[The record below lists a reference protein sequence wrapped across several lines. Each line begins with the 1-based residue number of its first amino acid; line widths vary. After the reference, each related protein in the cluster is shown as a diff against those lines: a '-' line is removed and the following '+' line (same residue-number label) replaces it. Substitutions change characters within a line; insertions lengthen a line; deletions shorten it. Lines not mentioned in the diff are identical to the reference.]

1 MTTSL
6 LPQCMQTKRE
16 KEFITK
22 KIMKITSEQ
31 LFKSYQQKFEYDS
44 KHGIQR
50 TLPMWIDSKNR
61 SSIKTAQEVVAAMQS
76 YLNLRLACSDLFQN
90 EQLYVDKTMAGKAQ
104 TTISF
109 VGVQSYGS
117 TNSLNLLKELLS
129 EFTKFSKTDQ
139 DKANEVNLYL
149 RDLAE
154 VGQMMYE
161 VVCQGF
167 DRDGAEFTPLDVSEL
182 MARLAYF
189 QENSVDVYADH
200 GIGIYLSIKYKKNT
214 KVNLV
219 GDEDNNQHQNKKFTE
234 RLDFAYKLAEAAID
248 RNSLLERMLVE
259 LEWAINYDYQ
269 RSTTLLINAAKQEL
283 PFFRGDNN
291 SGITGNLNH
300 LFDRGYKKVI
310 ALVSNNYLNGGR
322 GLINSET
329 VFKYCVQKGLK
340 VVIQLPMGSIGAAHE
355 AYSILIFEPEIKTV
369 EIDFRAMNFGPPD
382 DPSKLFQP
390 AERGFGKPMRK
401 VALILKNITDNGL
414 MAQVDRSIL
423 SLEDVFQRDSAQ
435 FRKIRKN
442 FKLVS
447 FEANRFIDTKLPT
460 HILNKFEFEK
470 LSKLV
475 RIYRVQHM
483 QLGTHESGIRYLE
496 IGGNAIDQ
504 FGNLDVRYLTEKYTD
519 SISSNRLE
527 KASLKQGNIIFCI
540 RGSVGKVAL
549 IKDNLNYTIA
559 PNQSFVIME
568 IKLEKSIIKPELL
581 FWWLNSKV
589 VQDYIKSNVVSA
601 GVPRLSIFDV
611 YDIPIPVGPSHKIE
625 EELKK
630 YYKWFEENLEFNK
643 LKDQIEE
650 LSLRAFNDA

>member
-1 MTTSL
+1 MRISA
-6 LPQCMQTKRE
+6 
-16 KEFITK
+16 
-22 KIMKITSEQ
+22 EQ
-31 LFKSYQQKFEYDS
+31 LYKSYQQQFEYDS

-50 TLPMWIDSKNR
+50 KLPIWIDNKNR
-61 SSIKTAQEVVAAMQS
+61 FSIKTAQEVVAAMQS
-76 YLNLRLACSDLFQN
+76 YINLRLACSNLFQN
-90 EQLYVDKTMAGKAQ
+90 EQQFFDLSLADKAMA
-104 TTISF
+104 TISF
-109 VGVQSYGS
+109 VGMSSFGS
-117 TNSLNLLKELLS
+117 SNSLNLLKELLS
-129 EFTKFSKTDQ
+129 EFMEFSKNAQ
-139 DKANEVNLYL
+139 VKANEINLYL

-154 VGQMMYE
+154 VGQLMYE
-161 VVCQGF
+161 VICQGF
-167 DRDGAEFTPLDVSEL
+167 DRDGAEFTPLDVAEL
-182 MARLAYF
+182 MARLGNIK
-189 QENSVDVYADH
+189 ENSVDVYADH

-219 GDEDNNQHQNKKFTE
+219 GDEDNNQHQNKKFSE

-259 LEWAINYDYQ
+259 MEWALNYDYE

-283 PFFRGDNN
+283 PFFRSEYN
-291 SGITGNLNH
+291 SGITGSLNH

-329 VFKYCVQKGLK
+329 IFKYCVQKGLK
-340 VVIQLPMGSIGAAHE
+340 IVIQLPMGSIGAAHE

-369 EIDFRAMNFGPPD
+369 EIDFRVMNFGPPD
-382 DPSKLFQP
+382 EPSKLFQP

-401 VALILKNITDNGL
+401 VALILNNITNNGL
-414 MAQVDRSIL
+414 MPQVERSIL
-423 SLEDVFQRDSAQ
+423 SLDDVFQRDSAQ

-442 FKLVS
+442 FKLIS
-447 FEANRFIDTKLPT
+447 FEANRFIDTKLPP
-460 HILNKFEFEK
+460 HILNNFEFEK

-483 QLGTHESGIRYLE
+483 QQSTHYNGIRYLE

-504 FGNLDVRYLTEKYTD
+504 FGNLDYKYLTEKYID
-519 SISSNRLE
+519 SVSSSRLE
-527 KASLKQGNIIFCI
+527 KASLKKGNIIFCI

-549 IKDNLNYTIA
+549 INENLNCTIA
-559 PNQSFVIME
+559 PNQSFAIME
-568 IKLEKSIIKPELL
+568 IKLEKTLIQPELL

-611 YDIPIPVGPSHKIE
+611 YDIPIPVGPSHKLE

-630 YYKWFEENLEFNK
+630 YYEWFEESLKFKK
-643 LKDQIEE
+643 LRDRVEE
-650 LSLRAFNDA
+650 LSLGAFNETSSFNVLES

>member
-1 MTTSL
+1 L
-6 LPQCMQTKRE
+6 QTKRE

-76 YLNLRLACSDLFQN
+76 YINLRLACSDLFQN
-90 EQLYVDKTMAGKAQ
+90 EQQYFHQSLADKAKA
-104 TTISF
+104 TISF
-109 VGVQSYGS
+109 VGMQSYGS

-129 EFTKFSKTDQ
+129 EFSEFSKTDQ

-248 RNSLLERMLVE
+248 RTSLLERMLVE

-369 EIDFRAMNFGPPD
+369 EIDFRAMNFGKPD

-423 SLEDVFQRDSAQ
+423 SLDDVFQRDSAQ

-504 FGNLDVRYLTEKYTD
+504 FGNLDVRYLTEKYID

-540 RGSVGKVAL
+540 RGSIGKVAL

-630 YYKWFEENLEFNK
+630 YYKWFEGNLEFNK
-643 LKDQIEE
+643 LKDRIEE

>member
-1 MTTSL
+1 
-6 LPQCMQTKRE
+6 
-16 KEFITK
+16 
-22 KIMKITSEQ
+22 MKITSEQ
-31 LFKSYQQKFEYDS
+31 LFKTYQQKYEYDS

-76 YLNLRLACSDLFQN
+76 YINLRLACSDLFQN
-90 EQLYVDKTMAGKAQ
+90 EHLYVDKTIAGKAQ
-104 TTISF
+104 TTISL
-109 VGVQSYGS
+109 VGNQSFGEIKS
-117 TNSLNLLKELLS
+117 QNLLKEVLS
-129 EFTKFSKTDQ
+129 EFTEFSKTDQ

-149 RDLAE
+149 KDLAD

-161 VVCQGF
+161 VLCQGF
-167 DRDGAEFTPLDVSEL
+167 DRDGAVFTPSDVSEL
-182 MARLAYF
+182 MARLGNF
-189 QENSVDVYADH
+189 QKNFVDVYADH
-200 GIGIYLSIKYKKNT
+200 GIGIYLSIKHKKNT

-219 GDEDNNQHQNKKFTE
+219 GDEDNNQHQNKKFSE

-248 RNSLLERMLVE
+248 RNSLLERLLVE
-259 LEWAINYDYQ
+259 MEWAVNYDYQ
-269 RSTTLLINAAKQEL
+269 RSTTLLVNAAKQEL
-283 PFFRGDNN
+283 PFFRGEN
-291 SGITGNLNH
+291 SSGMTGNLNH

-329 VFKYCVQKGLK
+329 IFKYCVQKGLK
-340 VVIQLPMGSIGAAHE
+340 VVIQLPMGTIGAVHE

-369 EIDFRAMNFGPPD
+369 EIDFRAMNFGPPS

-401 VALILKNITDNGL
+401 VALLLNNITDNGL
-414 MAQVDRSIL
+414 MPQVERSIL
-423 SLEDVFQRDSAQ
+423 SLDDVFQRDSTQ

-447 FEANRFIDTKLPT
+447 FEANRFIDTKLPAN
-460 HILNKFEFEK
+460 ILNKFEFEK

-483 QLGTHESGIRYLE
+483 QLGTHESGIKYLE

-504 FGNLDVRYLTEKYTD
+504 FGNLDFRHLTEKYID
-519 SISSNRLE
+519 STSSSRLE

-540 RGSVGKVAL
+540 RGAVGKVAL
-549 IKDNLNYTIA
+549 IKENLNDTIA
-559 PNQSFVIME
+559 PNQSFVILEM
-568 IKLEKSIIKPELL
+568 KLEKTLIKPELL

-589 VQDYIKSNVVSA
+589 VQDFVKSNVVSA
-601 GVPRLSIFDV
+601 GVPRISIFDL

-630 YYKWFEENLEFNK
+630 YNKWFEENLAFNK
-643 LKDQIEE
+643 LKDRVEE
-650 LSLRAFNDA
+650 LSFTAFYDA

>member
-1 MTTSL
+1 
-6 LPQCMQTKRE
+6 
-16 KEFITK
+16 
-22 KIMKITSEQ
+22 MKITSEQ

-76 YLNLRLACSDLFQN
+76 YINFRLACSDLFQN

-104 TTISF
+104 TTISL
-109 VGVQSYGS
+109 VGNQSFGKIKS
-117 TNSLNLLKELLS
+117 QNLLKELLS
-129 EFTKFSKTDQ
+129 EFTEFSKTDQ

-149 RDLAE
+149 RDLVE

-219 GDEDNNQHQNKKFTE
+219 GDEDNNQDQNKKFTE

-423 SLEDVFQRDSAQ
+423 SLDDVFQRDSAQ

-504 FGNLDVRYLTEKYTD
+504 FGNLDVRYLTEKYID

-540 RGSVGKVAL
+540 RGAVGKVAL

-625 EELKK
+625 EEFKK
-630 YYKWFEENLEFNK
+630 YYKWFEENLELNK
-643 LKDQIEE
+643 LKDRVEAMC
-650 LSLRAFNDA
+650 LTAFNG

>member
-1 MTTSL
+1 
-6 LPQCMQTKRE
+6 
-16 KEFITK
+16 
-22 KIMKITSEQ
+22 MKITSEQ

-44 KHGIQR
+44 KQGIQR
-50 TLPMWIDSKNR
+50 TLPVWIDSKNR

-76 YLNLRLACSDLFQN
+76 YINLRLSCSDLFQN
-90 EQLYVDKTMAGKAQ
+90 EQQYLDQSLADKAKA
-104 TTISF
+104 TISC
-109 VGVQSYGS
+109 VGMQSYGS

-129 EFTKFSKTDQ
+129 EFTEFSKTDQ

-149 RDLAE
+149 KDLAE

-161 VVCQGF
+161 VLCQGF
-167 DRDGAEFTPLDVSEL
+167 DRNGAEFTPLDVSEL

-200 GIGIYLSIKYKKNT
+200 GIGIYMSIKHKKNT
-214 KVNLV
+214 QVNLV
-219 GDEDNNQHQNKKFTE
+219 GDEDNNQHQNKKFSE

-248 RNSLLERMLVE
+248 RNSLLERLLVE
-259 LEWAINYDYQ
+259 MEWTVNYDYQ

-283 PFFRGDNN
+283 PFFWGENN

-382 DPSKLFQP
+382 DSSKLYQP

-401 VALILKNITDNGL
+401 VALLLKNITHNGL

-423 SLEDVFQRDSAQ
+423 SLDDVFQRDTAQ

-447 FEANRFIDTKLPT
+447 FEANRFIDTKLPAN
-460 HILNKFEFEK
+460 ILNKFEFEK
-470 LSKLV
+470 LSRLV

-483 QLGTHESGIRYLE
+483 QMRSHDRGIRYLE

-504 FGNLDVRYLTEKYTD
+504 FGNLDVRYLTEKYID
-519 SISSNRLE
+519 SVSSTRLE
-527 KASLKQGNIIFCI
+527 KALLKQGNIIFCI
-540 RGSVGKVAL
+540 RGAVGKVAL
-549 IKDNLNYTIA
+549 IKENLNYKIA

-568 IKLEKSIIKPELL
+568 LKLEKSIIKPELL

-630 YYKWFEENLEFNK
+630 YYKWFDENLEFNK
-643 LKDQIEE
+643 LKDRVEE
-650 LSLRAFNDA
+650 LSLRAFCEE

>member
-1 MTTSL
+1 
-6 LPQCMQTKRE
+6 
-16 KEFITK
+16 
-22 KIMKITSEQ
+22 MKITSEQ

>member
-1 MTTSL
+1 
-6 LPQCMQTKRE
+6 
-16 KEFITK
+16 
-22 KIMKITSEQ
+22 MKITSEQ
-31 LFKSYQQKFEYDS
+31 LFKSYEQKFEYDS
-44 KHGIQR
+44 KQGIQR
-50 TLPMWIDSKNR
+50 ILPVWIDSKNR

-76 YLNLRLACSDLFQN
+76 YINLRLSCSDLFQN
-90 EQLYVDKTMAGKAQ
+90 EQQYFDQSLADKAK

-109 VGVQSYGS
+109 VGGQSFGS
-117 TNSLNLLKELLS
+117 SNSLNLLKELLS
-129 EFTKFSKTDQ
+129 EFSKLSKTDQ
-139 DKANEVNLYL
+139 DKANEVNLYV
-149 RDLAE
+149 RDLAD

-161 VVCQGF
+161 VLCQGF

-189 QENSVDVYADH
+189 QENSVDVYVDH
-200 GIGIYLSIKYKKNT
+200 GIGIYLSIKHKKNT

-219 GDEDNNQHQNKKFTE
+219 GDEYNNQHQNKKFSE

-248 RNSLLERMLVE
+248 RNSLLERLLVE
-259 LEWAINYDYQ
+259 MEWAVNYDYQ

-283 PFFRGDNN
+283 PFFRGENN

-329 VFKYCVQKGLK
+329 IFKYCVKKGLK

-369 EIDFRAMNFGPPD
+369 EIDFRAMNFGPLD
-382 DPSKLFQP
+382 DPSKLYQP

-401 VALILKNITDNGL
+401 VALLLKNITHDGL

-423 SLEDVFQRDSAQ
+423 SLDDIFQRDSAQ

-447 FEANRFIDTKLPT
+447 FEANRFIDTKLPAN
-460 HILNKFEFEK
+460 ILNRFEFEK
-470 LSKLV
+470 LSRLV

-483 QLGTHESGIRYLE
+483 QLGSHDSGIRYLE

-504 FGNLDVRYLTEKYTD
+504 FGNWDVRYLTEKYVD
-519 SISSNRLE
+519 SVSLTRLE

-540 RGSVGKVAL
+540 RGAVGKVAL
-549 IKDNLNYTIA
+549 IKENLNYTIA

-568 IKLEKSIIKPELL
+568 IKLEKSMIKPELL
-581 FWWLNSKV
+581 FWWFNSKV

-611 YDIPIPVGPSHKIE
+611 YDIPIPVGPSNKIE

-630 YYKWFEENLEFNK
+630 YYKWFEENLAFNK
-643 LKDQIEE
+643 LKDRVEE
-650 LSLRAFNDA
+650 LSFRAFNDT